1 MEDSYRQKG
10 VGIRRLHKQ
19 KKKAVWLLQSSFPL
33 GDGKGMW
40 VYQADYLTSAEQV
53 IPDWLV

>member
-19 KKKAVWLLQSSFPL
+19 KKKRQFGLNSFPL